1 MKGIIYM
8 TTTAAILLAMVSC
21 SNSKNKFDA
30 TGSFEADEVIVSAE
44 QSGKI
49 LRLDIEEG
57 EVLNANSIIG
67 QIDVAA
73 LYLQK
78 EQTEASVNAIAQK
91 VNDAT
96 PQVEVLQSQ
105 MSFQS
110 AQIETLNQQLMIL
123 NKEVLRTQK
132 LVAADAATQ
141 KQLDDV
147 TGQQSIL
154 QKQIT
159 VAKEQLGVL
168 KQQIVAAKS
177 NVNIQNRGVLS
188 EVAPNEK
195 RIALIEEQI
204 SRGEIR
210 NLKAGTVLSKY
221 AMAGEYATIGK
232 PLYKIADLST
242 ITLRAYITGN
252 QLPLV
257 KLNQSVK
264 VFTDDGN
271 GSFKASTG
279 VITWINSKAE
289 FTPKTIQTKD
299 ERANLVYAI
308 KVKLKNDGSYKIGMY
323 GEIKF

>member
-147 TGQQSIL
+147 TGQQTIL

>member
-8 TTTAAILLAMVSC
+8 TTIAAILFAMVSC

-30 TGSFEADEVIVSAE
+30 TGSFEADEIIVSAE

-57 EVLNANSIIG
+57 QVLNANSIIG
-67 QIDVAA
+67 QIDVTA

-105 MSFQS
+105 MAFQS
-110 AQIETLNQQLMIL
+110 AQIETLNQQLMVL
-123 NKEVLRTQK
+123 NKEVQRTQK

-177 NVNIQNRGVLS
+177 NINIQNRGILS
-188 EVAPNEK
+188 EVTPNEK

-204 SRGEIR
+204 SRGAIR
-210 NLKAGTVLSKY
+210 NLMAGTVLSKY
-221 AMAGEYATIGK
+221 AMAGEYAMIGK